1 MNDHRHQGRTS
12 AGTTGIDPGE
22 HRVLAD
28 PSRVAVLQTL
38 RRSDRPMDVREIA
51 EVVEL
56 HANTVRSHLSLLT
69 DRGLVVAAPEVRERP
84 GRPRT
89 LYTPADDDEQRDYRM
104 LAEALVAHLSAIEDD
119 RGEAALRAGRAQ
131 GERLV
136 DSRGPLPPLG
146 ADAARAAVTDLLRE
160 TGFRPRPS
168 PDGIHIDLH
177 HCPFRELAEAAPDV
191 VCGVH
196 LGMMRGALERMR
208 APVEAVRLRPFATP
222 GHCVAEL
229 RERDEDGPPE
239 G

>member
-12 AGTTGIDPGE
+12 ADTTGIDPGE

-51 EVVEL
+51 EVVGL
-56 HANTVRSHLSLLT
+56 HANTVRSHLALLT
-69 DRGLVVAAPEVRERP
+69 DRGLVLAASEERDRP

-89 LYTPADDDEQRDYRM
+89 LYTPADDDDRRDYRM
-104 LAEALVAHLSAIEDD
+104 LAEALVAHLSAIENDQS
-119 RGEAALRAGRAQ
+119 EAAVRAGQGQ

-136 DSRGPLPPLG
+136 DSRGPRPPVD
-146 ADAARAAVTDLLRE
+146 ADTARAAVTDLLRE

-168 PDGIHIDLH
+168 PDGTHIDLH
-177 HCPFRELAEAAPDV
+177 HCPFRELAEAAPEV

-196 LGMMRGALERMR
+196 LGMMRGALQRMR
-208 APVEAVRLRPFATP
+208 APLETVRLRPFATP

-229 RERDEDGPPE
+229 RETEVEDPP
-239 G
+239 GS

>member
-1 MNDHRHQGRTS
+1 MNDHSPRGRTS
-12 AGTTGIDPGE
+12 AGAAGIDPGE

-38 RRSDRPMDVREIA
+38 RRSDHPMGVREIA
-51 EVVEL
+51 EVVGL
-56 HANTVRSHLSLLT
+56 HANTVRSHLALLT
-69 DRGLVVAAPEVRERP
+69 DRGLVRAAPEERDRP

-104 LAEALVAHLSAIEDD
+104 LAEALVAHLCAVEDD

-136 DSRGPLPPLG
+136 DSAGPRPPVD
-146 ADAARAAVTDLLRE
+146 ADTARAAVTDLLRQS
-160 TGFRPRPS
+160 GFRPRPS
-168 PDGIHIDLH
+168 SDGTRIDLR

-229 RERDEDGPPE
+229 RERDEDPPPRN
-239 G
+239 